1 MLTIISPKK
10 RIILWLGIVLA
21 AVAGIFGVAA
31 ALNAGGDPLAE
42 TRASLDR
49 LNRHMEAIRPEI
61 EDFSTLECMGTW
73 VIFQNCLDD
82 YAKAETAWA
91 SDDYVQA
98 ENLVQDIRTKLD
110 RLPVGDQGPDMT
122 ILLIVG
128 LNALAV
134 AGVAA
139 LVITSRRRKNGV

>member
-1 MLTIISPKK
+1 MLTRISPNK

-21 AVAGIFGVAA
+21 AAAGIFGVAA
-31 ALNAGGDPLAE
+31 ALSAGGDPQTE
-42 TRASLDR
+42 TRESMDR
-49 LNRHMEAIRPEI
+49 LNSRMEAMRPEI

-91 SDDYVQA
+91 SGDYVQA
-98 ENLVQDIRTKLD
+98 ENLVQDIRTRLD
-110 RLPVGDQGPDMT
+110 RLPVGDRGPDT
-122 ILLIVG
+122 TLLLIVG
-128 LNALAV
+128 LNALAA
-134 AGVAA
+134 AGVSA